1 MQQTASRSQS
11 TADGCQPGGMD
22 ATSHRREVQV
32 IVCRWLGAG
41 AAVVVCCCMSALL
54 LITAA
59 SASMWTGLHPDPS
72 QTADGYQPGGMD
84 AATHRRK
91 VQVVGCR
98 CCCRCVLLH
107 VCFVANHR
115 CLCVYVD

>member
-1 MQQTASRSQS
+1 
-11 TADGCQPGGMD
+11 
-22 ATSHRREVQV
+22 
-32 IVCRWLGAG
+32 
-41 AAVVVCCCMSALL
+41 MSALL

-84 AATHRRK
+84 AATHRRE
-91 VQVVGCR
+91 VQVIGCR

-107 VCFVANHR
+107 VCFVASSSCFCIGFTLEIELDIYGIQRVPTLGGRAAWCSGQLVRSVHCR
-115 CLCVYVD
+115 RGLAQLDR